1 MVSRGEKVIMRNI
14 LVGLIFLFTSG
25 SAIRAATTEDPY
37 AEVNASWERFGAV
50 YSRILENYYSSLDQ
64 EEIMSAAIKGML
76 GQLDPYSEYYD
87 EEGLRQLRQDTT
99 GKFAGLGITVAIKDR
114 FPVVIS
120 PIEGT
125 PAFRAGLRPGDL
137 IVAIEGKSTLDM
149 QLESVVNALRGD
161 PGTKVAISVATHLGA
176 TPREVEIQREIIT
189 IKSVVL
195 VEELQEKIG
204 YISMRR
210 TRFSEHTSSEVEEA
224 IKSLPRV
231 EGLILDL
238 RGNPGGLFSQA
249 TQVADLFLP
258 QGVPIVK
265 IKERDGR
272 REEVKYSHRH
282 SIARNVPLVVLIDEG
297 SASASEI
304 VAGAIQDNDRGVVVG
319 AASFGKGSVQT
330 IFDLRERE
338 DESSALKLTTA
349 LYYAPSGRSIHR
361 EQDIARPVHRV
372 LFGDRELPHQLVM
385 DLIFRSE
392 NRAKALSAL
401 QSHFDMDSES
411 AESILLIRL
420 GDLVGK
426 SKRGAAGLP
435 DSIANRTYYTLRGRK
450 VFGGGGIKP
459 DIRVES
465 EPFPPYVQELERR
478 RLFFDFVID
487 YVSTDSSWAEEHPD
501 LTVSD
506 EMVEGFMEFVQD
518 RSLDQGQKGLN
529 QIEELEDLAKK
540 MDWGEKVQESIHQLR
555 AAVMQEWER
564 RHSSELEPYVKG
576 ALRRELILRF
586 KGRKA
591 QLLEDLQQ
599 DVQLAK
605 AIEVLADQDQ
615 YLGVLAAEEA
625 K

>member
-1 MVSRGEKVIMRNI
+1 MRHI
-14 LVGLIFLFTSG
+14 LVGLIFLVTSG
-25 SAIRAATTEDPY
+25 GVIRAATTEDPY
-37 AEVNASWERFGAV
+37 AAVNASWERFGAV

-64 EEIMSAAIKGML
+64 EEIMSAAINGML
-76 GQLDPYSEYYD
+76 GQLDSYSEYYD

-120 PIEGT
+120 PIEDT

-137 IVAIEGKSTLDM
+137 IVAVEGKSTLDM

-195 VEELQEKIG
+195 VEELQKKIG
-204 YISMRR
+204 YIGMRR

-224 IKSLPRV
+224 IKSLPQV

-258 QGVPIVK
+258 RGVPIVS
-265 IKERDGR
+265 IKEREGR

-282 SIARNVPLVVLIDEG
+282 SIARDIPLVVLIDEG

-304 VAGAIQDNDRGVVVG
+304 VAGAIQDNDRGVIVG
-319 AASFGKGSVQT
+319 ASSFGKGSVQT

-338 DESSALKLTTA
+338 EESSALKLTTA

-361 EQDIARPVHRV
+361 EQDMAKPVHRV

-385 DLIFRSE
+385 DLVLRSE
-392 NRAKALSAL
+392 NRAKARSAL
-401 QSHFDMDSES
+401 QSHFDMNSES

-426 SKRGAAGLP
+426 SMMGAAGLS
-435 DSIANRTYYTLRGRK
+435 DSISNRTYYTQRGRK
-450 VFGGGGIKP
+450 VFGGGGIRP
-459 DIRVES
+459 DISVKS

-487 YVSTDSSWAEEHPD
+487 YVSTDSSWAEEHPG

-506 EMVEGFMEFVQD
+506 EMVEGFMEFVRTKD
-518 RSLDQGQKGLN
+518 RSLDQGQKGSN
-529 QIEELEDLAKK
+529 QIEELEDLAEK
-540 MDWGEKVQESIHQLR
+540 MDWGEEVQESIHQLR
-555 AAVMQEWER
+555 AAVKQEWER
-564 RHSSELEPYVKG
+564 RHSSELEPYIKG

-591 QLLEDLQQ
+591 QLLEELQQ

>member
-1 MVSRGEKVIMRNI
+1 MRH
-14 LVGLIFLFTSG
+14 LLMGLIFFFA
-25 SAIRAATTEDPY
+25 SANAIQAAPTEDPY

-50 YSRILENYYSSLDQ
+50 YSRILENYYARLDQ
-64 EEIMSAAIKGML
+64 GEVMSAAIKGML

-120 PIEGT
+120 PIEDT

-137 IVAIEGKSTLDM
+137 IVAVEGKSTLDM
-149 QLESVVNALRGD
+149 QLESVVNALRGE
-161 PGTKVAISVATHLGA
+161 PGTKVAISVAPHLGA

-195 VEELQEKIG
+195 VEELQGKIG
-204 YISMRR
+204 YISMRQ

-224 IKSLPRV
+224 LKSLPRV

-258 QGVPIVK
+258 QGVPIVS
-265 IKERDGR
+265 IRERDRR

-338 DESSALKLTTA
+338 EEASALKLTTA

-361 EQDIARPVHRV
+361 EQDIAKPVHRV

-385 DLIFRSE
+385 DLILRSE

-411 AESILLIRL
+411 AESLLLIRL

-426 SKRGAAGLP
+426 SKMGAAGLP
-435 DSIANRTYYTLRGRK
+435 DSMGNQTYYTQRGRK
-450 VFGGGGIKP
+450 VFGGGGIRP
-459 DIRVES
+459 DISVES
-465 EPFPPYVQELERR
+465 EPFPPYVQELVRR

-487 YVSTDSSWAEEHPD
+487 YVSADSSWAEEHPD

-506 EMVEGFMEFVQD
+506 EMVSGFMEFVRTKD
-518 RSLDQGQKGLN
+518 ISLGQGQKGLN
-529 QIEELEDLAKK
+529 QIADLEDLAEK
-540 MDWGEKVQESIHQLR
+540 MDWGEAVQESIQQLR
-555 AAVMQEWER
+555 AAVKQEWEQR
-564 RHSSELEPYVKG
+564 YSSELEPYIKS

-586 KGRKA
+586 RGRKA
-591 QLLEDLQQ
+591 QLLEGLQE

>member
-1 MVSRGEKVIMRNI
+1 MRHI
-14 LVGLIFLFTSG
+14 LMGLIFLVVSG
-25 SAIRAATTEDPY
+25 GVIRAATTEDPY

-50 YSRILENYYSSLDQ
+50 YSRILENYYARLDQ
-64 EEIMSAAIKGML
+64 EEVMSAAIKGML
-76 GQLDPYSEYYD
+76 GKLDTYSEFYD

-114 FPVVIS
+114 FPVVIA
-120 PIEGT
+120 PIEDT

-137 IVAIEGKSTLDM
+137 IVAVEGESTLNM

-176 TPREVEIQREIIT
+176 TPREVEIQREIIR

-195 VEELQEKIG
+195 VEELKGKIG
-204 YISMRR
+204 YVSMRR

-224 IKSLPRV
+224 VKSLPQV

-258 QGVPIVK
+258 QGVPIVS
-265 IKERDGR
+265 IKEREGG
-272 REEVKYSHRH
+272 REEVQYSRRQ
-282 SIARNVPLVVLIDEG
+282 SIVRDIPLVVLIDEG

-304 VAGAIQDNDRGVVVG
+304 VAGAIQDNDRGVIVG

-330 IFDLRERE
+330 IFDLREE
-338 DESSALKLTTA
+338 ASSALKLTTA

-361 EQDIARPVHRV
+361 EQDMARPVHRV
-372 LFGDRELPHQLVM
+372 LFGDRELPHQLVI
-385 DLIFRSE
+385 DLILRSD
-392 NRAKALSAL
+392 NRVKALSAL

-420 GDLVGK
+420 GDLVGR
-426 SKRGAAGLP
+426 SKIGEAGLL
-435 DSIANRTYYTLRGRK
+435 DSISNRTYYTQRGRK

-459 DIRVES
+459 DISVEQ
-465 EPFPPYVQELERR
+465 EPLPPYIQKLERR

-487 YVSTDSSWAEEHPD
+487 YVSTDSSWAEEHPS
-501 LTVSD
+501 LTVSG
-506 EMVEGFMEFVQD
+506 EMVKGFIEFVRTKD
-518 RSLDQGQKGLN
+518 RSLDQGQEGLS
-529 QIEELEDLAKK
+529 QIKELEDLAEEV
-540 MDWGEKVQESIHQLR
+540 DWGKAAQELIHQLR
-555 AAVMQEWER
+555 AVVKQEWER
-564 RHSSELEPYVKG
+564 QYSSKLEPYIKN
-576 ALRRELILRF
+576 ALRRELVLRF
-586 KGRKA
+586 RGRKA
-591 QLLEDLQQ
+591 QLLEELQE

-605 AIEVLADQDQ
+605 AVEVLGDQDQ
-615 YLGVLAAEEA
+615 YLGVLAAEKAE
-625 K
+625 

>member
-1 MVSRGEKVIMRNI
+1 MRHI
-14 LVGLIFLFTSG
+14 LVGLIFLVTSG
-25 SAIRAATTEDPY
+25 GVIRAATTEDPY
-37 AEVNASWERFGAV
+37 AAVNASWERFGAV

-64 EEIMSAAIKGML
+64 EQIMSAAINGML
-76 GQLDPYSEYYD
+76 GQLDSYSEYYD

-120 PIEGT
+120 PIEDT

-137 IVAIEGKSTLDM
+137 IVAVEGKSTLDM

-210 TRFSEHTSSEVEEA
+210 TRFSEYTSSEVEEA
-224 IKSLPRV
+224 IKSLPQV

-258 QGVPIVK
+258 RGVPIVS
-265 IKERDGR
+265 IKEREGR

-282 SIARNVPLVVLIDEG
+282 SIARDIPLVVLIDEG

-304 VAGAIQDNDRGVVVG
+304 VAGAIQDNDRGVIVG

-338 DESSALKLTTA
+338 EESSALKLTTA

-361 EQDIARPVHRV
+361 EQDIAKPVHRV

-385 DLIFRSE
+385 DLVLRSE
-392 NRAKALSAL
+392 NRAKARSAL
-401 QSHFDMDSES
+401 QSHFDLNSES

-426 SKRGAAGLP
+426 SMMGAAGLP
-435 DSIANRTYYTLRGRK
+435 DSMANRTYYTQRGRK
-450 VFGGGGIKP
+450 VFGGGGIRP
-459 DIRVES
+459 DISVKS
-465 EPFPPYVQELERR
+465 EPFPPYIQELERR

-487 YVSTDSSWAEEHPD
+487 YVSTDSSWAAEHPG
-501 LTVSD
+501 LTVSG
-506 EMVEGFMEFVQD
+506 EMVEGFMEFVRTKD
-518 RSLDQGQKGLN
+518 RSLDQGQKGSN
-529 QIEELEDLAKK
+529 QIEELEDLAEK
-540 MDWGEKVQESIHQLR
+540 MDWGEAVQESIHQLR
-555 AAVMQEWER
+555 AAVKQEWER
-564 RHSSELEPYVKG
+564 RHSGELEPYIKG

-591 QLLEDLQQ
+591 QLLEELQQ

>member
-1 MVSRGEKVIMRNI
+1 MRHF
-14 LVGLIFLFTSG
+14 LMGLIFFFA
-25 SAIRAATTEDPY
+25 SANAIQAAPTEDPY

-50 YSRILENYYSSLDQ
+50 YSRILENYYARLDQ
-64 EEIMSAAIKGML
+64 GEVMSAAIKGML

-120 PIEGT
+120 PIEDT

-137 IVAIEGKSTLDM
+137 IVAVEGKSTLDM
-149 QLESVVNALRGD
+149 QLESVVNALRGE
-161 PGTKVAISVATHLGA
+161 PGTKVAISVAPHLGA

-195 VEELQEKIG
+195 VEELQKKIG
-204 YISMRR
+204 YISMRQ

-224 IKSLPRV
+224 IKSLSRV

-258 QGVPIVK
+258 QGVPIVS
-265 IKERDGR
+265 IRERDGR

-338 DESSALKLTTA
+338 EEASALKLTTA

-361 EQDIARPVHRV
+361 EQDIAKPVHSV

-385 DLIFRSE
+385 DLILRSE

-411 AESILLIRL
+411 AESLLLIRL

-426 SKRGAAGLP
+426 SKMGAAGLP
-435 DSIANRTYYTLRGRK
+435 DSMGNQTYYTQRGRR

-459 DIRVES
+459 DISIES
-465 EPFPPYVQELERR
+465 EPFPPYVQELVRR

-487 YVSTDSSWAEEHPD
+487 YVSTDSSWAEEHPN

-506 EMVEGFMEFVQD
+506 EMVEGFMEFVRTKD
-518 RSLDQGQKGLN
+518 ISIDQGQKGLN
-529 QIEELEDLAKK
+529 QIEELEDLAAE
-540 MDWGEKVQESIHQLR
+540 MDWGMAVQEPIQQLR
-555 AAVMQEWER
+555 AAVKQEWER
-564 RHSSELEPYVKG
+564 RYSSELEPYIKS

-586 KGRKA
+586 RGRKA
-591 QLLEDLQQ
+591 QLIEELQE

-615 YLGVLAAEEA
+615 YLEVLAAEET

>member
-1 MVSRGEKVIMRNI
+1 MRHI
-14 LVGLIFLFTSG
+14 LVGLIFLVTSG
-25 SAIRAATTEDPY
+25 GVIRAATTEDPY
-37 AEVNASWERFGAV
+37 AAVNASWERFGAV

-64 EEIMSAAIKGML
+64 EQIMSAAINGML
-76 GQLDPYSEYYD
+76 GQLDSYSEYYD

-120 PIEGT
+120 PIEDT

-137 IVAIEGKSTLDM
+137 IVAVEGKSTLDM

-210 TRFSEHTSSEVEEA
+210 TRFSEYTSSEVEEA
-224 IKSLPRV
+224 IKSLPQV

-258 QGVPIVK
+258 RGVPIVS
-265 IKERDGR
+265 IKEREGR

-282 SIARNVPLVVLIDEG
+282 SIARDIPLVVLIDEG

-304 VAGAIQDNDRGVVVG
+304 VAGAIQDNDRGVIVG

-338 DESSALKLTTA
+338 EESSALKLTTA

-361 EQDIARPVHRV
+361 EQDIAKPVHRV

-385 DLIFRSE
+385 DLVLRSE
-392 NRAKALSAL
+392 NKAKALSAL
-401 QSHFDMDSES
+401 QSHFDMNSES

-426 SKRGAAGLP
+426 SMMGAAGLP
-435 DSIANRTYYTLRGRK
+435 DSMANRTYYTQRGRK

-487 YVSTDSSWAEEHPD
+487 YVSTDSSWAAEHPG
-501 LTVSD
+501 LTVSG
-506 EMVEGFMEFVQD
+506 EMVEGFMEFVRTKD
-518 RSLDQGQKGLN
+518 RSLGQGQKGLN
-529 QIEELEDLAKK
+529 QIEELEDLAEK
-540 MDWGEKVQESIHQLR
+540 MDWGEGVQESIHQLR
-555 AAVMQEWER
+555 AAVKQEWER
-564 RHSSELEPYVKG
+564 RHSSELEPYIKG

-591 QLLEDLQQ
+591 QLLEELQQ

>member
-1 MVSRGEKVIMRNI
+1 MRHL
-14 LVGLIFLFTSG
+14 LVGLIFLFS
-25 SAIRAATTEDPY
+25 SANATEAAPTEDPY

-50 YSRILENYYSSLDQ
+50 YSRILENYYARLDQ
-64 EEIMSAAIKGML
+64 GEIMSAAIKGML

-120 PIEGT
+120 PIEDT

-137 IVAIEGKSTLDM
+137 IVAVEGKSTLDM
-149 QLESVVNALRGD
+149 QLESVVNALRGE
-161 PGTKVAISVATHLGA
+161 PGTKVAISVAPHLGA

-195 VEELQEKIG
+195 VKELQKKIG
-204 YISMRR
+204 YISMRQ

-224 IKSLPRV
+224 ITSLPRV

-258 QGVPIVK
+258 QGVPIVSV
-265 IKERDGR
+265 KERDGR

-319 AASFGKGSVQT
+319 VASFGKGSVQT

-338 DESSALKLTTA
+338 EEASALKLTTA

-361 EQDIARPVHRV
+361 EQDIAKPVHSV

-385 DLIFRSE
+385 DLILRSE

-401 QSHFDMDSES
+401 QSRFDMDSES
-411 AESILLIRL
+411 VESLLLIRL

-426 SKRGAAGLP
+426 SKMGVAGLP
-435 DSIANRTYYTLRGRK
+435 DSMANQAYYTQRGRK

-459 DIRVES
+459 DISVES
-465 EPFPPYVQELERR
+465 EPFPPYIQELERR

-487 YVSTDSSWAEEHPD
+487 YVSADSSWVEEHPD

-506 EMVEGFMEFVQD
+506 EMVVGFTEFVRTKD
-518 RSLDQGQKGLN
+518 ISLDQGQKGLN
-529 QIEELEDLAKK
+529 QIAELEDLAEK
-540 MDWGEKVQESIHQLR
+540 MDWGEAAQESVQQLR
-555 AAVMQEWER
+555 AAVKQEWEWR
-564 RHSSELEPYVKG
+564 YSSELEPYIKS

-586 KGRKA
+586 RGRKA
-591 QLLEDLQQ
+591 QLLEGLQE
-599 DVQLAK
+599 DVQLTK
-605 AIEVLADQDQ
+605 AIEVLSDQDQ

>member
-1 MVSRGEKVIMRNI
+1 MRHI
-14 LVGLIFLFTSG
+14 LMGLIGLFA
-25 SAIRAATTEDPY
+25 SAGAICAATTEDPY

-64 EEIMSAAIKGML
+64 GEIMSAAIEGML

-99 GKFAGLGITVAIKDR
+99 GKFTGLGITVAIKDR

-120 PIEGT
+120 PIEDT

-149 QLESVVNALRGD
+149 QLESVVNVLRGA

-176 TPREVEIQREIIT
+176 TPREIEIQREDIR

-195 VEELQEKIG
+195 VEEFKDKIG

-224 IKSLPRV
+224 IKSLPQV

-258 QGVPIVK
+258 QGVPIVS
-265 IKERDGR
+265 IKEREGR

-282 SIARNVPLVVLIDEG
+282 SIVRDIPLVVLIDEG

-304 VAGAIQDNDRGVVVG
+304 VAGAIQDNDRGVIVG

-338 DESSALKLTTA
+338 EESSALKLTTA

-361 EQDIARPVHRV
+361 EQDMAKPVHRV

-385 DLIFRSE
+385 DLILRSE

-401 QSHFDMDSES
+401 QSHFDMNSES

-420 GDLVGK
+420 GDLAGK
-426 SKRGAAGLP
+426 SKMGVAGLS
-435 DSIANRTYYTLRGRK
+435 DTISSRTYYTQRGRK
-450 VFGGGGIKP
+450 VFGGGGIRP
-459 DIRVES
+459 DISVEA
-465 EPFPPYVQELERR
+465 EPFPPYVQDLERR

-487 YVSTDSSWAEEHPD
+487 YVSADSSWAAEHPN
-501 LTVSD
+501 LIVSD
-506 EMVEGFMEFVQD
+506 EMVESFMEFVRTKN
-518 RSLDQGQKGLN
+518 RSLYQGPEGLS
-529 QIEELEDLAKK
+529 QITDLEDLAEE
-540 MDWGEKVQESIHQLR
+540 MDWGETAQESIRQLR
-555 AAVMQEWER
+555 IAVMQEWER
-564 RHSSELEPYVKG
+564 RYSSELEPYIKN

-591 QLLEDLQQ
+591 QLLEELQE

>member
-1 MVSRGEKVIMRNI
+1 MRHI
-14 LVGLIFLFTSG
+14 LVGLIFLFASG
-25 SAIRAATTEDPY
+25 GVIRAATTEDPY

-64 EEIMSAAIKGML
+64 EEIMSAAINGML
-76 GQLDPYSEYYD
+76 GQLDSYSEYYD

-120 PIEGT
+120 PIEDT

-137 IVAIEGKSTLDM
+137 IVAVEGKSTLDM

-176 TPREVEIQREIIT
+176 TPREVEIQREIIR

-195 VEELQEKIG
+195 VEELQKKIG
-204 YISMRR
+204 YIGMRR

-224 IKSLPRV
+224 IKSLPQV

-258 QGVPIVK
+258 QGVPIVS
-265 IKERDGR
+265 IKEREGR
-272 REEVKYSHRH
+272 RQEVKYSHRH
-282 SIARNVPLVVLIDEG
+282 SIARNIPLVVLIDEG

-304 VAGAIQDNDRGVVVG
+304 VAGAIQDNDRGVIVG

-338 DESSALKLTTA
+338 EESSALKLTTA

-385 DLIFRSE
+385 DLVLRSE
-392 NRAKALSAL
+392 NRAKALSSL
-401 QSHFDMDSES
+401 QSHFDINSES

-426 SKRGAAGLP
+426 SKVGAVGLP
-435 DSIANRTYYTLRGRK
+435 DSIANRTYYTQRGRK

-459 DIRVES
+459 DINIEP

-487 YVSTDSSWAEEHPD
+487 YVSTDSSWAEENPG
-501 LTVSD
+501 LSVSD
-506 EMVEGFMEFVQD
+506 EMIKSFMEFVRTKD
-518 RSLDQGQKGLN
+518 RSLDQGQEGLS
-529 QIEELEDLAKK
+529 QIEELEDLAEE
-540 MDWGEKVQESIHQLR
+540 MDWGKAAQESIHQLK
-555 AAVMQEWER
+555 AAVRQEWEQR
-564 RHSSELEPYVKG
+564 YCSELEPYIKS

-586 KGRKA
+586 RGRKA
-591 QLLEDLQQ
+591 QLLEELQK
-599 DVQLAK
+599 DMQLAK

>member
-1 MVSRGEKVIMRNI
+1 MRH
-14 LVGLIFLFTSG
+14 LLMGLIFLFA
-25 SAIRAATTEDPY
+25 SANAIQAAPTEDPY

-50 YSRILENYYSSLDQ
+50 YSRILENYYARLDQ
-64 EEIMSAAIKGML
+64 GEVMSAAIKGML

-120 PIEGT
+120 PIEDT

-137 IVAIEGKSTLDM
+137 IVAVEGKSTLDM
-149 QLESVVNALRGD
+149 QLESVVNALRGE
-161 PGTKVAISVATHLGA
+161 PGTKVAISVAPHLGA

-204 YISMRR
+204 YISMRQ

-224 IKSLPRV
+224 LKSLPRV

-258 QGVPIVK
+258 QGVPIVS
-265 IKERDGR
+265 IRERDRR

-338 DESSALKLTTA
+338 EEASALKLTTA

-361 EQDIARPVHRV
+361 EQDIAKPVHSV

-385 DLIFRSE
+385 DLILRSE

-411 AESILLIRL
+411 AESLLLIRL

-426 SKRGAAGLP
+426 SKMGAAGLP
-435 DSIANRTYYTLRGRK
+435 DSMGNQTYYTQRGRK
-450 VFGGGGIKP
+450 VFGGGGIRP
-459 DIRVES
+459 DISVES
-465 EPFPPYVQELERR
+465 EPFPPYVQELVRR

-487 YVSTDSSWAEEHPD
+487 YVSADSSWAEEHPE

-506 EMVEGFMEFVQD
+506 EMVAGFMEFVRTKD
-518 RSLDQGQKGLN
+518 ISLDQGQKGLN
-529 QIEELEDLAKK
+529 QIADLEDLAEK
-540 MDWGEKVQESIHQLR
+540 MDWGEAAQESIQQLR
-555 AAVMQEWER
+555 AAVKQEWELR
-564 RHSSELEPYVKG
+564 YSSELEPYIKS

-586 KGRKA
+586 RGRKA
-591 QLLEDLQQ
+591 QLLEGLQE

>member
-1 MVSRGEKVIMRNI
+1 MRHI
-14 LVGLIFLFTSG
+14 LVGLIFLFASG
-25 SAIRAATTEDPY
+25 GAIHAATTEDPY

-50 YSRILENYYSSLDQ
+50 YSRILENYYARLDQ
-64 EEIMSAAIKGML
+64 EEVMGAAIKGML

-120 PIEGT
+120 PIEDT

-137 IVAIEGKSTLDM
+137 IVAVEGKSTLDM

-176 TPREVEIQREIIT
+176 TPREVEIQREIIR

-195 VEELQEKIG
+195 VEELKGKIG

-258 QGVPIVK
+258 QGVPIVS
-265 IKERDGR
+265 IKEREGR
-272 REEVKYSHRH
+272 REEVKYAHRH
-282 SIARNVPLVVLIDEG
+282 SIARDIPLVVLIDEG

-304 VAGAIQDNDRGVVVG
+304 VAGAIQDNDRGVIVG
-319 AASFGKGSVQT
+319 SASFGKGSVQT
-330 IFDLRERE
+330 IFDLR
-338 DESSALKLTTA
+338 DEVSSALKLTTA

-361 EQDIARPVHRV
+361 EQDMARPVHRV
-372 LFGDRELPHQLVM
+372 LFGQRELPHQLVM
-385 DLIFRSE
+385 DLVLRSE

-401 QSHFDMDSES
+401 QTHFDMDSES

-426 SKRGAAGLP
+426 SEIGAAGLS
-435 DSIANRTYYTLRGRK
+435 DTITKTYYTQRGRE

-459 DIRVES
+459 DISVES

-487 YVSTDSSWAEEHPD
+487 YVSADSSWAEEHPS
-501 LTVSD
+501 LTASD
-506 EMVEGFMEFVQD
+506 EMIKSFMEFVQD
-518 RSLDQGQKGLN
+518 RRLDQGQVGLS
-529 QIEELEDLAKK
+529 QIEELADLAEE
-540 MDWGEKVQESIHQLR
+540 MDWGTAAQESIHQLR
-555 AAVMQEWER
+555 TAVKQEWEQR
-564 RHSSELEPYVKG
+564 YSSKLEPYIKS
-576 ALRRELILRF
+576 ALRRELVLRF
-586 KGRKA
+586 RGRRA
-591 QLLEDLQQ
+591 QLLEELQE
-599 DVQLAK
+599 DAQLAK

>member
-1 MVSRGEKVIMRNI
+1 MRHI
-14 LVGLIFLFTSG
+14 LVGLIFLVVNG
-25 SAIRAATTEDPY
+25 GVIRATTTEDPY

-50 YSRILENYYSSLDQ
+50 YSRILENYYAHLDQ
-64 EEIMSAAIKGML
+64 EEVMSAAIKGML
-76 GQLDPYSEYYD
+76 GQLDTYSEFYD

-114 FPVVIS
+114 FPVVIA
-120 PIEGT
+120 PIEDT

-137 IVAIEGKSTLDM
+137 IVAVEGKSTLDM

-176 TPREVEIQREIIT
+176 PPREVEIQREIIR

-195 VEELQEKIG
+195 VEELKGKIG
-204 YISMRR
+204 YVSMRR

-224 IKSLPRV
+224 VKSLPRV

-258 QGVPIVK
+258 QGVPIVS
-265 IKERDGR
+265 IKEREGG
-272 REEVKYSHRH
+272 REEVKYSRRQ
-282 SIARNVPLVVLIDEG
+282 SIARDIPLVVLIDEG

-304 VAGAIQDNDRGVVVG
+304 VAGAIQDNDRGVIVG

-330 IFDLRERE
+330 IFDLREE
-338 DESSALKLTTA
+338 ASSALKLTTA

-385 DLIFRSE
+385 DLILRSG
-392 NRAKALSAL
+392 NRVKALSAL
-401 QSHFDMDSES
+401 QSHFDMNSES
-411 AESILLIRL
+411 AESILLLRL
-420 GDLVGK
+420 GDLVGR
-426 SKRGAAGLP
+426 SKIGEAGLL
-435 DSIANRTYYTLRGRK
+435 DSISNRTYYTQRGRK

-459 DIRVES
+459 DISVEQ
-465 EPFPPYVQELERR
+465 EPFPPYIQKLERR

-487 YVSTDSSWAEEHPD
+487 YVSTDSSWAEEHPS
-501 LTVSD
+501 LAVSD
-506 EMVEGFMEFVQD
+506 EMLKGFIEFVRTKD
-518 RSLDQGQKGLN
+518 RSLDQGQEGLS
-529 QIEELEDLAKK
+529 QIEELEDLAEE
-540 MDWGEKVQESIHQLR
+540 MDWGEAAQELVHQLR
-555 AAVMQEWER
+555 AAVEQEWER
-564 RHSSELEPYVKG
+564 RYSSKLEPYIKN
-576 ALRRELILRF
+576 ALRRELVLRF
-586 KGRKA
+586 RGRKA
-591 QLLEDLQQ
+591 QLLEELQE
-599 DVQLAK
+599 DIQLAK
-605 AIEVLADQDQ
+605 AIEVLGDQDQ
-615 YLGVLAAEEA
+615 YLGVLAAEKA

>member
-1 MVSRGEKVIMRNI
+1 MQHI
-14 LVGLIFLFTSG
+14 LVGLIFFVASG
-25 SAIRAATTEDPY
+25 GVIHAATTEDPY

-50 YSRILENYYSSLDQ
+50 YSRILENYYARLDQ
-64 EEIMSAAIKGML
+64 EGVMSAAIKGML
-76 GQLDPYSEYYD
+76 GQLDSYSEYYD

-120 PIEGT
+120 PIEDT

-137 IVAIEGKSTLDM
+137 IVAVEGKSTLDM
-149 QLESVVNALRGD
+149 QLESVVNALHGE
-161 PGTKVAISVATHLGA
+161 PGTTVAISVATHLGA
-176 TPREVEIQREIIT
+176 TPRKVEIQREIIR

-195 VEELQEKIG
+195 VEEFNGKIG

-258 QGVPIVK
+258 QGVPIVS
-265 IKERDGR
+265 IKEREGR

-282 SIARNVPLVVLIDEG
+282 SIARDIPLVVLIDEG

-304 VAGAIQDNDRGVVVG
+304 VAGAIQDNDRGVIVG

-330 IFDLRERE
+330 IFDLREE
-338 DESSALKLTTA
+338 EAYSALKLTTA

-372 LFGDRELPHQLVM
+372 LFGDRELPYQLVM
-385 DLIFRSE
+385 DLVLRSE
-392 NRAKALSAL
+392 NRVKALSAL
-401 QSHFDMDSES
+401 QTHFDMDSES

-426 SKRGAAGLP
+426 SKIGAAGLS
-435 DSIANRTYYTLRGRK
+435 DSISNRTYYTQRGRK

-459 DIRVES
+459 DVSVES
-465 EPFPPYVQELERR
+465 ELFPPYVQELERR

-487 YVSTDSSWAEEHPD
+487 YVSTDSSWAKEHPS

-506 EMVEGFMEFVQD
+506 EMVKSFMEFVRTKD
-518 RSLDQGQKGLN
+518 RSLDQGQEGLI
-529 QIEELEDLAKK
+529 QIEELEDLAEE
-540 MDWGEKVQESIHQLR
+540 MDWGKDAQELIHQLR
-555 AAVMQEWER
+555 AAVKQEGEQQY
-564 RHSSELEPYVKG
+564 SSKLEPYIKS

-586 KGRKA
+586 RGRKA
-591 QLLEDLQQ
+591 QLLEELQE